1 MSQTDL
7 YSDAYFIKARDTLRA
22 DDKNPIVTMQV
33 FQRKDAVLCGLEEAV
48 NYIIDNSTWKSWV
61 TVDTGHLVDGME
73 IRPWETIMHIRGPY
87 GAFAALE
94 TQYLGIL
101 ARGTMVAT
109 NARAV
114 VNAAN
119 GKPVFFMGSRHTHWK
134 TQAED
139 GYAAVVGGCKFV
151 GTDAS
156 GMLSGD
162 SGMGTMPHSFIAAY
176 GGSMFEA
183 CKAFARY
190 NDGPITALVDFNNN
204 SINDISEADRALGD
218 RLTAV
223 RLDTSGSLV
232 DEGLKYFNGWYPEA
246 QHKGV
251 NPDLVLM
258 VRHHLDTR
266 GRQDVQIVVSGGFG
280 VEKIAD
286 FEAIGLPVDMYG
298 VGSSILVGSNDY
310 TADIVEV
317 DGKRVSK
324 VGRSFAPVGEIQN
337 G

>member
-1 MSQTDL
+1 VSQVDL

-22 DDKNPIVTMQV
+22 DGRDPIVTMQV
-33 FQRKDAVLCGLEEAV
+33 FQRKDAILCGSDEAV
-48 NYIIDNSTWKSWV
+48 NYILDYSSDRV
-61 TVDTGHLVDGME
+61 TVESAKKDGDK
-73 IRPWETIMHIRGPY
+73 INPWETILHIKGPY
-87 GAFAALE
+87 RDFAHLE

-114 VNAAN
+114 VEAAN

-139 GYAAVVGGCKFV
+139 GYAAVVGGCNFV

-162 SGMGTMPHSFIAAY
+162 KGMGTMPHSFIAAY

-183 CKAFARY
+183 CKAFARH

-232 DEGLKYFNGWYPEA
+232 DEGLKYFNGWYPES
-246 QHKGV
+246 QHLGV

-280 VEKIAD
+280 SEKIAR
-286 FEAIGLPVDMYG
+286 FEELGLPIDMYG

-317 DGKRVSK
+317 DGKRISK
-324 VGRSFAPVGEIQN
+324 VGRKFAPVGLIQQH

>member
-22 DDKNPIVTMQV
+22 DALDPNVVMQV
-33 FQRKDAVLCGLEEAV
+33 FQRKDSILCGLEEAV
-48 NYIIDNSTWKSWV
+48 NYILDNSNSRV
-61 TVDTGHLVDGME
+61 LVEYAKHDGDP
-73 IRPWETIMHIRGPY
+73 ISPWETVMHIRGPY
-87 GAFAALE
+87 RAFAALE

-114 VNAAN
+114 VEAAN

-162 SGMGTMPHSFIAAY
+162 KGMGTMPHSFIATY
-176 GGSMFEA
+176 EGSMYEA
-183 CKAFARY
+183 CLAFARH
-190 NDGPITALVDFNNN
+190 NDGPITALVDFNNDV
-204 SINDISEADRALGD
+204 IGDTVEANNALGP

-223 RLDTSGSLV
+223 RLDTSGSLI
-232 DEGLKYFNGWYPEA
+232 DESLKFSSGNVF
-246 QHKGV
+246 GV
-251 NPDLVLM
+251 CPDLVEL
-258 VRHHLDTR
+258 VRGALDGM
-266 GRQDVQIVVSGGFG
+266 GRSDVQIVVSGGFG
-280 VEKIAD
+280 PEKIAD
-286 FEAIGLPVDMYG
+286 FEALGLPVDMYG

-317 DGKRVSK
+317 NGERISK
-324 VGRSFAPVGEIQN
+324 VGRTFALPGEIQH

>member
-1 MSQTDL
+1 VSQTDL

-22 DDKNPIVTMQV
+22 DGRDPIVTMQV
-33 FQRKDAVLCGLEEAV
+33 FQRKYAILCGLIEATT
-48 NYIIDNSTWKSWV
+48 YILDNSSDRI
-61 TVDTGHLVDGME
+61 TVETSKKDGDS
-73 IRPWETIMHIRGPY
+73 IHPWQTIMHIKGPY
-87 GAFAALE
+87 RDFAALE

-101 ARGTMVAT
+101 ARSTMVAT

-162 SGMGTMPHSFIAAY
+162 KGMGTMPHSFIAAY
-176 GGSMFEA
+176 GGNMAWA
-183 CKAFARY
+183 CEAFAKH
-190 NDGPITALVDFNNN
+190 NDGPITALVDFNN
-204 SINDISEADRALGD
+204 DVLQDTAAAHYALGD

-223 RLDTSGSLV
+223 RLDTSGSLQ
-232 DEGLKYFNGWYPEA
+232 DKTFQDLPGSEEHY
-246 QHKGV
+246 GV
-251 NPDLVLM
+251 TPALVWR
-258 VRHHLDTR
+258 VRAFLNQLDR
-266 GRQDVQIVVSGGFG
+266 EDVQIVVSGGFG

-286 FEAIGLPVDMYG
+286 FETQKVPVDMYG

-317 DGKRVSK
+317 DGERVSK
-324 VGRSFAPVGEIQN
+324 VGRSFAPVGAIQN

>member
-1 MSQTDL
+1 VSQTDL

-22 DDKNPIVTMQV
+22 DGRNPVVTMQV
-33 FQRKDAVLCGLEEAV
+33 FQRKDAILCGLSEAA
-48 NYIIDNSTWKSWV
+48 NYILDNRLSHQV
-61 TVDTGHLVDGME
+61 EVDIGAHQDGNE
-73 IRPWETIMHIRGPY
+73 IRPWETIMHITGPY
-87 GAFAALE
+87 QDFAALE

-114 VNAAN
+114 VEAAN

-139 GYAAVVGGCKFV
+139 GYAAVIGGCTYV

-162 SGMGTMPHSFIAAY
+162 TGMGTMPHSFIAAY
-176 GGSMFEA
+176 GGSMFDA
-183 CKAFARY
+183 CQAFARH
-190 NDGPITALVDFNNN
+190 NEGPITALVDFNNN

-232 DEGLKYFNGWYPEA
+232 DEGLKYWNGWYPEET
-246 QHKGV
+246 HKGV
-251 NPDLVLM
+251 NPDLILM

-266 GRQDVQIVVSGGFG
+266 NRQDVQIVVSGGFG
-280 VEKIAD
+280 PEKIAD
-286 FEAIGLPVDMYG
+286 FEALELPVDMYG

-317 DGKRVSK
+317 DGKPVSK

>member
-1 MSQTDL
+1 MSQPTDL

-22 DDKNPIVTMQV
+22 DRRDPIVTMQV
-33 FQRKDAVLCGLEEAV
+33 FQRKDSILCGLDEVV
-48 NYIIDNSTWKSWV
+48 NYVLDYSTDRVAVLTTKK
-61 TVDTGHLVDGME
+61 DGDK
-73 IRPWETIMHIRGPY
+73 IAPWETVMHIEGPY
-87 GAFAALE
+87 RDFAHLE

-101 ARGTMVAT
+101 ARGTMIAT

-114 VNAAN
+114 VEAAN

-162 SGMGTMPHSFIAAY
+162 KGMGTMPHSFIAAY
-176 GGSMFEA
+176 GGNMTWA
-183 CKAFARY
+183 CEAFAKH
-190 NDGPITALVDFNNN
+190 NEGPITALVDFNNDV
-204 SINDISEADRALGD
+204 IQDTTAAHYALGD

-232 DEGLKYFNGWYPEA
+232 DKSLVPKYSSDVNGVCPE
-246 QHKGV
+246 
-251 NPDLVLM
+251 LVEE
-258 VRHHLDTR
+258 VRNFLNVL
-266 GRQDVQIVVSGGFG
+266 GREDVQIVVSGGFN
-280 VEKIAD
+280 VEKIKF
-286 FEAIGLPVDMYG
+286 FEDLRLPVDMYG

-317 DGKRVSK
+317 NGERISK
-324 VGRSFAPVGEIQN
+324 VGRSFALPGQIQN